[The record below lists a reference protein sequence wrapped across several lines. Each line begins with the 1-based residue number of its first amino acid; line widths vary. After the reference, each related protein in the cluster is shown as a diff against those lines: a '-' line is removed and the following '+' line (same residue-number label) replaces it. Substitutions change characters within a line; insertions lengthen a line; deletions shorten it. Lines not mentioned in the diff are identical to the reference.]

1 MRVRLMSDDKVQV
14 GVLQQGIPALVLLG
28 VLSTAVALMQQVV
41 IEQGKPKTRVVVPNL
56 RIAGMN

>member
-1 MRVRLMSDDKVQV
+1 MSDDKVQV